1 MLCTSPNISTTTGI
15 NMPTDPSTPIKV
27 AISSVLDAVT
37 PHSVIFNYY
46 IDPVIRPFDSRVK
59 YFYTDDVFLQ
69 VHVSDDINSVILT
82 SQ

>member
-1 MLCTSPNISTTTGI
+1 MTT
-15 NMPTDPSTPIKV
+15 MDPSVPIQV

-46 IDPVIRPFDSRVK
+46 VDPIIRPFDARVK

-69 VHVSDDINSVILT
+69 IHVSDHVLFVLFASPDLVNVNLIT
-82 SQ
+82 